1 MNAWLQPDG
10 RRIIAPFC
18 QNAIIWYIQN
28 QLQAFQNP
36 FLSSGDKVTELIK
49 RQGSLVF
56 SHMGFY
62 VRDLERMAGFYRDVL
77 GFTVTDR
84 GDLGPVQLV
93 FLSRDPTEH
102 HQLVLASGRPA
113 DLTFSVINQISLRVQ
128 DLATLRAVRDSARAE
143 PGVTDLVTAT
153 HGNAVS
159 IYFRDPEGNR
169 LEVFMDTPWY
179 CEQPLRE
186 PIDLDQDDASVMGQA
201 EALARS
207 RPRFQPR
214 AQWIAEMERRM
225 GYAAEQA

>member
-1 MNAWLQPDG
+1 MSDLLK
-10 RRIIAPFC
+10 RRGAL
-18 QNAIIWYIQN
+18 A
-28 QLQAFQNP
+28 
-36 FLSSGDKVTELIK
+36 
-49 RQGSLVF
+49 F

-62 VRDLERMAGFYRDVL
+62 VRDLERMARFYKDVMC
-77 GFTVTDR
+77 FTETDR

-93 FLSRDPTEH
+93 FLSRDPAEH

-113 DLTFSVINQISLRVQ
+113 DLSFSVINQISLRVP
-128 DLATLRAVRDSARAE
+128 DLATLREVKRRVAAD
-143 PGVTDLVTAT
+143 PGVSELLCAT

-169 LEVFMDTPWY
+169 LEVFMDMPWY

-186 PIDLDQDDASVMGQA
+186 PIDLEQSDEAIMARA

-214 AQWIAEMERRM
+214 AEWMAEMARRM
-225 GYAAEQA
+225 GHA